1 MIKAKDFLYYICEEC
16 NYRFF
21 SGTPVDA
28 LVKLNSHMSTELL
41 HYMPTVSTKNALG
54 LSLGVSLTG
63 FSSVVMLDIKDIP
76 LLYNYIRDIQTKYK
90 QPLLFLVGYR
100 TNEELSEYKKL
111 AKGTKSLIIDSSYK
125 EQLKK
130 YKNTLRLA
138 FIQEGFLE

>member
-1 MIKAKDFLYYICEEC
+1 MVKAKDFLLHLCEVC

-21 SGTPVDA
+21 SGKSVNA
-28 LVKLNSHMSTELL
+28 LDELKAHMSTDLL
-41 HYMPTVSTKNALG
+41 HYMPAVSTKNAFG

-63 FSSVVMLDIKDIP
+63 FNSIVILDISDLP
-76 LLYNYIRDIQTKYK
+76 LLYNYLKDIQTMYK
-90 QPLLFLVGYR
+90 QPLLLLVGYR

-111 AKGTKSLIIDSSYK
+111 TKGTKSLILDSSYK

-130 YKNTLRLA
+130 HKNALRLA